1 MSFGDECVGGNGPCS
16 CCYCNPSPV
25 VVVSPS
31 GENICSSHLVSMRNV
46 KELSDGGLL
55 DRISEESFMI
65 YAQVTPSGTQIGI
78 LAALDVE
85 DCKNNLVKR
94 HELCIPEHD
103 KPVTQRVKQ
112 YQSLYVD
119 PIMIMYRQTNT
130 VDDVITQIC
139 SSESPIEVSSPDANQ
154 KQLLWCVR
162 DKDHIDVIQKA
173 FESIDALYI
182 ADGHHRTAA
191 ACRSY
196 QAPSS
201 SSSMAMQGSPRA
213 PRKGTQSFNSSRYIT
228 ALLYPDTQLN
238 VLSFNRCIKSL
249 GKGMTPKLFLDECEK
264 EFVVEEL
271 TEEEVVDIEFAQQ
284 QNDPAG
290 ECILMYMD
298 KTWYKMVLRSEIE
311 DATTHSTP
319 HLLDIDAQVL
329 VDKLFTPV
337 IKLQYPESE
346 KNMVYSKFLI
356 LNKALFVELY

>member
-1 MSFGDECVGGNGPCS
+1 
-16 CCYCNPSPV
+16 V
-25 VVVSPS
+25 VVVSPN
-31 GENICSSHLVSMRNV
+31 GENICSSHLVSLRNV

-55 DRISEESFMI
+55 EKISEETFMI
-65 YAQVTPSGTQIGI
+65 YAQVTPNGTQIGI

-103 KPVTQRVKQ
+103 KPVPPRVKQ

-119 PIMIMYRQTNT
+119 PIMIMYRQTST
-130 VDDVITQIC
+130 IDDVINHIC
-139 SSESPIEVSSPDANQ
+139 STESPIEVTTNDPDQ
-154 KQLLWCVR
+154 QHLLWSVR
-162 DKDHIDVIQKA
+162 NKDHICEIQKA
-173 FESIDALYI
+173 FETIDSLYI

-201 SSSMAMQGSPRA
+201 SSVAVQGSPRVQ
-213 PRKGTQSFNSSRYIT
+213 RKGAQSFNSSRYIT

-249 GKGMTPKLFLDECEK
+249 GKGITPNQFLEEAEK
-264 EFVVEEL
+264 EFDVEQLSDEDVI
-271 TEEEVVDIEFAQQ
+271 EIEFAQQ
-284 QNDPAG
+284 QNDSVG
-290 ECILMYMD
+290 DCILMYMD
-298 KTWYKMVLRSEIE
+298 SSWYKMTLREKLDDDILCREEGRGNYDGFLTSEVVP
-311 DATTHSTP
+311 STP

-329 VDKLFTPV
+329 VDKLFKPI

-346 KNMVYSKFLI
+346 KNMIYGKKIGNYGIGDPES
-356 LNKALFVELY
+356 NFV